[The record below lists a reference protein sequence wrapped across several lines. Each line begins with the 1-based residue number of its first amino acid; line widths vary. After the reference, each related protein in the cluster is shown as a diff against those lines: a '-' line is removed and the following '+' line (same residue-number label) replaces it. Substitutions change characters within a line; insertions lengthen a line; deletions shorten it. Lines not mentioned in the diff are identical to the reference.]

1 MPKFYD
7 DLKNMGETNLSNF
20 SEPQAVTFAPT
31 STHYNRGVIE
41 RYFVVSNLTNQTIE
55 IDEVQYNHV
64 KNPTMGIN
72 SNLWVP
78 KRLKWKI
85 KGPAYDLKVNGMI
98 FKKGIY
104 DVNLSRVEK
113 ASLTTPPF
121 RNHFND
127 LLHSA
132 IIQYPDMNNL
142 TTDGSEYITPNGQ
155 PYQGAYH
162 IHNGNGPM
170 VGAVHST
177 EPHDRLFP
185 VGYGFEEEFLN
196 SNTTVTFQDPW
207 DAECIKWLSYQEAN
221 DQLGAFGML
230 DSLVIS
236 GLVPATYNYM
246 QTYETVRARCKAKH
260 PTCEFVY
267 PDDWNDEFMGDDGVY
282 NADFGGTPGNDD
294 IPSGEAGGAPQ
305 TAGTSTRSS
314 TSPAGGSSGGSSG
327 GGGGGGGG
335 Y

>member
-41 RYFVVSNLTNQTIE
+41 RYFVVGNLTNQTVE

-98 FKKGIY
+98 LKKGIY

-113 ASLTTPPF
+113 ASLTTPAF

-132 IIQYPDMNNL
+132 IIEYPDMNNKKYDTSSMASL
-142 TTDGSEYITPNGQ
+142 MGYGDMSNRGGGTNIAETTRGH
-155 PYQGAYH
+155 QGA
-162 IHNGNGPM
+162 
-170 VGAVHST
+170 VAT
-177 EPHDRLFP
+177 EELA
-185 VGYGFEEEFLN
+185 GILN
-196 SNTTVTFQDPW
+196 KD
-207 DAECIKWLSYQEAN
+207 Y
-221 DQLGAFGML
+221 
-230 DSLVIS
+230 S
-236 GLVPATYNYM
+236 GVM
-246 QTYETVRARCKAKH
+246 KAIEKKKK
-260 PTCEFVY
+260 
-267 PDDWNDEFMGDDGVY
+267 GGVK
-282 NADFGGTPGNDD
+282 
-294 IPSGEAGGAPQ
+294 
-305 TAGTSTRSS
+305 
-314 TSPAGGSSGGSSG
+314 
-327 GGGGGGGG
+327 
-335 Y
+335 